1 MLIVLK
7 KEASQRQVDELM
19 ENIRRTGYQPDFLP
33 GATRTAIGIRG
44 NSGYIDEAELQLND
58 AVQSVIHV
66 TKPYKLVSREWHP
79 ADTIVRLSNG
89 TSFGGNNATSGN
101 ATGGKATV
109 IAGPCSVESEEQ
121 VFEIAEFLSKQGVCA
136 MRGGAFKPRTSPYS
150 FQGHGIEG
158 LKILRKAAD
167 KYHLA
172 VVTELLHLEHFDAV
186 VDHADMIQV
195 GARNMQNFEMLRRLG
210 HTRKP
215 VLLKRGMAAT
225 IEEFLLAAEYIL
237 AGGNS
242 QVVLCERGIR
252 TFETA
257 TRNTLDLNAV
267 AYIKEVSH
275 LPIIVGP
282 SHGTGRTSLVA
293 PLSRAAIAVGAHG
306 LIIEIHKEPGKALS
320 DGFQALNFTQFR
332 ELLISLKQR

>member
-7 KEASQRQVDELM
+7 KDATQPQIDELM
-19 ENIRRTGYQPDFLP
+19 ENIRKAGYSPDFLP
-33 GATRTAIGIRG
+33 GAQRTAIGIRG
-44 NSGYIDEAELQLND
+44 NKGYIDESELGLND
-58 AVQSVIHV
+58 AVKEVLHV

-79 ADTIVRLSNG
+79 TDTVVSLKQG
-89 TSFGGNNATSGN
+89 AKFGGNNPPEL
-101 ATGGKATV
+101 
-109 IAGPCSVESEEQ
+109 IAGPCSVENEKQ
-121 VFEIAEFLSKQGVCA
+121 VFETAEFLSKLKVKA
-136 MRGGAFKPRTSPYS
+136 MRGGAFKPRSSPYS
-150 FQGHGIEG
+150 FQGHGVEG
-158 LKILRKAAD
+158 LKLLRKAAD
-167 KYHLA
+167 KYNLS
-172 VVTELLHLEHFDAV
+172 VVTELLHLEYFDQV
-186 VDHADMIQV
+186 LTHADMIQV
-195 GARNMQNFEMLRRLG
+195 GARNMQNFEMLQRLG
-210 HTRKP
+210 KIQKP

-267 AYIKEVSH
+267 AYVKEVSH
-275 LPIIVGP
+275 LPIIVDP

-306 LIIEIHKEPGKALS
+306 LIIELHKEPSKALS
-320 DGFQALNFTQFR
+320 DGFQALNFEQFENLCR
-332 ELLISLKQR
+332 GVSRYAPT